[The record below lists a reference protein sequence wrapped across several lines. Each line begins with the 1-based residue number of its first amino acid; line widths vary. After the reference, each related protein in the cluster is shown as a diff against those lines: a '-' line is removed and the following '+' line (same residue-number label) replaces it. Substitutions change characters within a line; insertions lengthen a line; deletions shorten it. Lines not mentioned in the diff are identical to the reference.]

1 MPLLRH
7 RYLVF
12 APFVVFFVATVV
24 GGWLNTVDLKGRV
37 VDDYTGEGIGKATL
51 RHGVRSVA
59 SASDGSFE
67 FPDLP
72 RTSRLQ
78 IDASGYTR
86 QSAPTTQDEI
96 RMLPIALTVLVKEAG
111 ATPDK
116 LIAKAEIRDG
126 TTVLATTNDGGN
138 TVVSPYPGKDASILV
153 CAATYESKTV
163 PVRGVLM
170 TIELTPGGSGCP
182 PLPSPS
188 PTASPSVAPTPSPT
202 GPAPSP
208 SPTATP

>member
-1 MPLLRH
+1 MSLLRH

-12 APFVVFFVATVV
+12 APFAVFFVATVI

-37 VDDYTGEGIGKATL
+37 VDDFTGDGVGKATL
-51 RHGVRSVA
+51 RHGVRTVA
-59 SASDGSFE
+59 SASDGSFD

-78 IDASGYTR
+78 IDAPGYTR
-86 QSAPTTQDEI
+86 QSAATTQDEI
-96 RMLPIALTVLVKEAG
+96 RLLPIALTVLVKEAG

-116 LIAKAEIRDG
+116 VIAKADIRQG

-138 TVVSPYPGKDASILV
+138 TVVSPYPEKGSSILV
-153 CAATYESKTV
+153 CAANYESKTV
-163 PVRGVLM
+163 PVRGVTL
-170 TIELTPGGSGCP
+170 IVELTPGGTGCP

-188 PTASPSVAPTPSPT
+188 PTASPSGAPAPSPT

>member
-1 MPLLRH
+1 MSLLRH

-12 APFVVFFVATVV
+12 APFVVFFVATLI
-24 GGWLNTVDLKGRV
+24 GGWLNTVDLRGHV
-37 VDDYTGEGIGKATL
+37 VDDYTGDAVGNATI
-51 RHGVRSVA
+51 RHGIRAVV

-72 RTSRLQ
+72 RSSRLQ
-78 IDASGYTR
+78 VDAPGYTR

-96 RMLPIALTVLVKEAG
+96 RLLPIALTVVVKEAG

-116 LIAKAEIRDG
+116 LIPKADIRQG
-126 TTVLATTNDGGN
+126 TTVLATTNDSGN

-153 CAATYESKTV
+153 CAANYESKTV
-163 PVRGVLM
+163 QVRGVTM
-170 TIELTPGGSGCP
+170 TVELTPGGSGCP
-182 PLPSPS
+182 PLPTPS